1 MKNLLYSMIIGLMLF
16 GLYRLFAGGS
26 GGSDIEQRYREPVL
40 AALKE
45 EFAQN
50 SPLCIYEG
58 PFPRT
63 MSRGEICFQCDKL
76 QRAGL
81 IEKRQQGDNNN
92 QFDWALTDA
101 GITAYREDAES
112 GSSRSR
118 PRLCFGDASVGK
130 VVAALPSMKLGD
142 SHYLSFKYQIRVSNP
157 HPWLKSGQV
166 KELGMDPL
174 AASGDVLD
182 KVYTNTALIPPG
194 GKGISF
200 DGSFRYGKWVN
211 EK

>member
-1 MKNLLYSMIIGLMLF
+1 MKNLLYSMIIGLLVF

-26 GGSDIEQRYREPVL
+26 SSSDIEQRYREPIL

-45 EFAQN
+45 EFAQS
-50 SPLCIYEG
+50 SPLCVYEG

-63 MSRGEICFQCDKL
+63 MSRGEVCLQCDKL

-81 IEKRQQGDNNN
+81 IEKRQEDEENKK
-92 QFDWALTDA
+92 FDWALTEA
-101 GITAYREDAES
+101 GISAYREDTES

-130 VVAALPSMKLGD
+130 VIAALPSMKLGD
-142 SHYLSFKYQIRVSNP
+142 SRYLSFKYQVRVSNP

-194 GKGISF
+194 GHGISF